1 MAVAGVILIA
11 RSIKLLTKFQ
21 AAREIPA
28 RFIERNVR
36 LRGKVHSIT
45 EKGIEVEHV
54 PIYLPVLS
62 TLLEPCVLTTNF
74 GVELTPEGQI
84 WLQNTLAP
92 TQVVWLKIIEI
103 SSSFQ
108 QGSMW
113 GHCMNEEVLKLGLAR
128 SVPIVGVQPESRLYW
143 RLHKRLHRAELK
155 AEKKGRGFWKEESPW
170 ERTLKAWWELTHTEE
185 LLGPFL
191 SQTAGTTARFIPHR
205 CHGCLVCDEPLLLLV
220 VKRSEFSEDHRT
232 PKNCNCNSCK

>member
-28 RFIERNVR
+28 LFIERNVR

-54 PIYLPVLS
+54 PIYLPLS
-62 TLLEPCVLTTNF
+62 LFSSDVSTSTMLVHLA

-92 TQVVWLKIIEI
+92 TQVVWLKLI
-103 SSSFQ
+103 SREDNALNCLVSHNR
-108 QGSMW
+108 GSMW

-128 SVPIVGVQPESRLYW
+128 TAPIVGVQPESRLYW

-170 ERTLKAWWELTHTEE
+170 ERTFKAVRDSSIIRLMKTIFKRALWSIFANLVSIDAHW
-185 LLGPFL
+185 FL
-191 SQTAGTTARFIPHR
+191 QR
-205 CHGCLVCDEPLLLLV
+205 LLL
-220 VKRSEFSEDHRT
+220 
-232 PKNCNCNSCK
+232 PP